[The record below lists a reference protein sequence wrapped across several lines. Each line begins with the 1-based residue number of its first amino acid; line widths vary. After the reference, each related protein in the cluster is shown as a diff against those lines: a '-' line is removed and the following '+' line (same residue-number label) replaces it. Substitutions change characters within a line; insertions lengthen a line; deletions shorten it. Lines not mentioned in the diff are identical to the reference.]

1 MAAVIHDS
9 AIIDCSASSSS
20 WTADVSGLDFA
31 VGDLFEFFEVTQ
43 GNVIPDT
50 PSGWTHIQGDRGGS
64 TSSGVTCNLERWVC
78 DDAGVT
84 SVTIPRY
91 SGSGTVTCRVLALV
105 WRGVDTS
112 APIAAPST
120 DSAHSDSAVGV
131 TTLDAPSL
139 AVTTDSWVPVQVII
153 INDGGSGETF
163 SATPLSYDCHAQS
176 GSGFTVLARYDD
188 ERDASTISAGT
199 FTWDS
204 SGRCVAMTHAVQ
216 SATATGVS
224 CSGGVALPVM
234 GLGASATQSQDCSGG
249 VALPMLGLAAAA
261 AQSQDCSGGV
271 ALPAA
276 ALAGAIAQSQDCPGG
291 VALPALHVSAAA
303 AQSQDCSGGV
313 ALPAVVLAGSQES
326 AIATVGGVA
335 LPRLA
340 AAGSITQS
348 QDCSG
353 GVALPALGL
362 SGAIAQSQDC
372 SGAVVL
378 PTLSLSGAIAQALI
392 TSGGVTLPTSAAVG
406 SIAQS
411 QDCSGG
417 VALSAMMLSGRQ
429 ELTIDCVGA
438 ITLQAIR
445 VAGAEVP
452 VITWGPVSTRHSSSA
467 SVASGAIAGDA
478 VSDRRTLAATVGG

>member
-31 VGDLFEFFEVTQ
+31 VDDLFEFFEVTQ

-139 AVTTDSWVPVQVII
+139 AVATDSWVPVQVII

-176 GSGFTVLARYDD
+176 GSGFTILARYDD

-199 FTWDS
+199 FTWDN

-224 CSGGVALPVM
+224 CSGGVALPAMDLAASATQSQDCSGGAVLPAL
-234 GLGASATQSQDCSGG
+234 GLAASIAQSRDCSGGVSLPVVTLAAAAAQSQDCSGGMALSALELAASATQSQDCSGG
-249 VALPMLGLAAAA
+249 VALPAM
-261 AQSQDCSGGV
+261 
-271 ALPAA
+271 
-276 ALAGAIAQSQDCPGG
+276 
-291 VALPALHVSAAA
+291 
-303 AQSQDCSGGV
+303 
-313 ALPAVVLAGSQES
+313 VLAGSQES

-335 LPRLA
+335 LP
-340 AAGSITQS
+340 
-348 QDCSG
+348 
-353 GVALPALGL
+353 ALG
-362 SGAIAQSQDC
+362 
-372 SGAVVL
+372 V
-378 PTLSLSGAIAQALI
+378 
-392 TSGGVTLPTSAAVG
+392 VG

-417 VALSAMMLSGRQ
+417 VALSAMAATGAATQSQDCTGVAALPTFSLSGVVTQALITSGGVALPTPAVVGSIVQSQDCSGGATLSTMTLSGRQ
-429 ELTIDCVGA
+429 ELTIDCIGA
-438 ITLQAIR
+438 ITLQAIQ
-445 VAGAEVP
+445 VAGIEVP

-467 SVASGAIAGDA
+467 SVASGAVAGDA
-478 VSDRRTLAATVGG
+478 VSDRRTPAATVGG